1 MHCWNDQRRNKPCN
15 AWSIREKE
23 EHPRIHESFPQRNTY
38 SRHYRRER
46 AGLNSPQ
53 NLAKIRRYIEPS
65 RSVTRFQSRC
75 RLWGRR
81 KKRKR
86 RKNLQRAQHGGRLHR
101 GGHIPG
107 WELLHATFR
116 LYCDLCARW
125 GWLRATIYGF
135 RDEGEGWSNVGC
147 RMARDRLQRD
157 YKGSSSPRRSIPSSP
172 SPILFKRVP
181 HSFLR
186 FDSRGGRVRW
196 TRLITDKSHFW
207 CLIRIRRYVLSL
219 SMCFV
224 ESKIRKML

>member
-38 SRHYRRER
+38 SRHYRREGGR
-46 AGLNSPQ
+46 AGLDSPQ

-135 RDEGEGWSNVGC
+135 RDERGDPTSAAGWPAIVFNEITKDPRVRAGPYQAAPPQSFSNAF
-147 RMARDRLQRD
+147 R
-157 YKGSSSPRRSIPSSP
+157 IPSSV
-172 SPILFKRVP
+172 SILEEDA
-181 HSFLR
+181 
-186 FDSRGGRVRW
+186 FDGRGLLPTKVISDV
-196 TRLITDKSHFW
+196 L
-207 CLIRIRRYVLSL
+207 YVYVDT
-219 SMCFV
+219 CFRCRCA
-224 ESKIRKML
+224 S